1 MREIQKGF
9 ALVLVLW
16 MLALLT
22 VLAGGY
28 SVSMRLE
35 TRLTENYLQSAQAG
49 AVAEAGVWLAT
60 QELQKPETERRW
72 RSDNTLYDI
81 NIFKYKLSLRI
92 QNESG
97 KIDLNTARPELL
109 QTLLESTNGG
119 QSDRKIDEILQAILD
134 WRDRD
139 DLTRTNGAED
149 DEYKNAGYDYGAK
162 NGPFNNVEELRLVM
176 GVTDELYRKIAGV
189 LTVYSRQQGINPLYA
204 GRIAL
209 LALPDVDEQVVND
222 YIMSRESNTLTDSVD
237 IASRVDSNLL
247 TKDKNMVFSITS
259 TGIISGSQAT
269 IVAVILLT
277 RNTTRP
283 YFILSWK
290 EI

>member
-1 MREIQKGF
+1 M
-9 ALVLVLW
+9 
-16 MLALLT
+16 
-22 VLAGGY
+22 
-28 SVSMRLE
+28 
-35 TRLTENYLQSAQAG
+35 
-49 AVAEAGVWLAT
+49 
-60 QELQKPETERRW
+60 
-72 RSDNTLYDI
+72 
-81 NIFKYKLSLRI
+81 
-92 QNESG
+92 
-97 KIDLNTARPELL
+97 NTARPELL